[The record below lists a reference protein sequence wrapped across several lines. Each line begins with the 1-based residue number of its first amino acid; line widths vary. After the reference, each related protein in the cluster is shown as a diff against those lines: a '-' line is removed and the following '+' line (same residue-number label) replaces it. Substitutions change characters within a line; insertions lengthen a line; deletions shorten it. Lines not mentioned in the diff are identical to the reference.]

1 MNITHRA
8 KQELLK
14 LENGKE
20 FDNYIRQLY
29 IEERTNVDFS
39 VMWSMSVKQVKIVEH
54 NSVDS
59 FNLLKYG
66 YKIVAIISSSD
77 EEIDTQYVNN
87 NYFEAFKNFVET
99 TKF

>member
-1 MNITHRA
+1 MNITRKA
-8 KQELLK
+8 KQELMALK
-14 LENGKE
+14 NGKE
-20 FDNYIRQLY
+20 FDNYLRQLY

-39 VMWSMSVKQVKIVEH
+39 VMWSTSGKQVKIVEH

-66 YKIVAIISSSD
+66 YKIAALISSED
-77 EEIDTQYVNN
+77 ETIDTQYVDE
-87 NYFEAFKNFVET
+87 NYFEAFKNYVET